1 VTDDQRLYW
10 VGFNHVKGIG
20 PVRFQALID
29 VFGDAQS
36 AWHAPVDAL
45 RHTGLNSRI
54 IEELI
59 ATRSRLSLEKLWQQI
74 ASQDIR
80 VLTWND
86 SEYPRLLKEI
96 QQPPPV
102 LYLRGC
108 LTPEDECAVSIVG
121 TRRVTP
127 YGRQVAERVAR
138 VLAQNGVTVVSGL
151 ARGVDS
157 IAHQA
162 ALDAG
167 GRTIAVF
174 GCGVEQVYPPE
185 HRRLAEQILQN
196 GALISDYPPGT
207 PPEANNFPPRNRIIS
222 GLALAV
228 VVVEAGQTSGA
239 LITTRF
245 AADQGREVFAV
256 PGSIF
261 APACQGTNR
270 LIRDGATPLLQP
282 EDVLEVLNMEQM
294 AAHRAART
302 VLPADSTEAQ
312 ILALLSHEPTH
323 VDEIQARCGLP
334 IERVSA
340 TLVLMELKGL
350 VQQTGGMNYVREELA
365 AYNVG

>member
-1 VTDDQRLYW
+1 MTDDQRLYW

-36 AWHAPVDAL
+36 AWQAPVDAL
-45 RHTGLNSRI
+45 RHAGLNSRI

-59 ATRSRLSLEKLWQQI
+59 ATRKRLSLEKLWQQI

-138 VLAQNGVTVVSGL
+138 VLALNGVTVVSGL

>member
-1 VTDDQRLYW
+1 MTDDQRLYW

-59 ATRSRLSLEKLWQQI
+59 ATRNRLSLEKLWQQI

-185 HRRLAEQILQN
+185 HRRLAEKILQN

-261 APACQGTNR
+261 APACQGPNR

-294 AAHRAART
+294 AAQRAART

-323 VDEIQARCGLP
+323 VDEIQSRCGLP
-334 IERVSA
+334 IEQVSA